1 MKKMILGMTLLVL
14 TTLGSI
20 GVQAQSPDKTEADK
34 KSAATVNAWRQVLSG
49 SEQPNAASES
59 VPESEQPSNASSTV
73 VMEESTDNVEAKETT
88 AQVEKRILDLD
99 GRLLEALKGRDSV
112 ALKHLLASDFM
123 PAGLNVTESQ
133 SDKNRYIEWALKSL
147 QIKSYTIEKTTVRT
161 YRTSAVVTTHY
172 KRQAT
177 VAGSPSDGD
186 FIATNVWVKR
196 GKMWQTVAHHISQLP
211 KTAATDSRPAPA
223 KKTP

>member
-1 MKKMILGMTLLVL
+1 MQKMILAMTLLVL
-14 TTLGSI
+14 TTLGSV
-20 GVQAQSPDKTEADK
+20 GVQAQSPEKTEADK
-34 KSAATVNAWRQVLSG
+34 KNTATADAWRQALSG
-49 SEQPNAASES
+49 SEQPSNAAAASEG
-59 VPESEQPSNASSTV
+59 EQPSSV
-73 VMEESTDNVEAKETT
+73 VSAVVPEESTDNVEAKETT
-88 AQVEKRILDLD
+88 AQIEKRILDLE
-99 GRLLEALKGRDSV
+99 GRLMEALKGRDSV

-147 QIKSYTIEKTTVRT
+147 QIKSYTIEKITVRT

-177 VAGSPSDGD
+177 VAGAPSDGD

-196 GKMWQTVAHHISQLP
+196 GKMWQMVAHHISQLP
-211 KTAATDSRPAPA
+211 KTATTDSRPAPA